1 MSLWIAWLAQFL
13 RAIKTFVQ
21 IVDMKLASAD
31 DGGVVEVDPEEKLE
45 RHRDEGPA
53 PVWRC
58 VPCIGRCN

>member
-31 DGGVVEVDPEEKLE
+31 DGGVVEVEEKLE

-58 VPCIGRCN
+58 VPCIWRCN